1 MSLDTVVFEDGETVG
16 PDESRTFD
24 FLKGHIGAD
33 RFLRDSIAAQLQG
46 RKSHQ
51 EITAWLR
58 SHLDRPFTQPTVP
71 GPAGMDWYDNGLR
84 TMSREY
90 IEQFG
95 TLRDSDKLLR
105 LVRQPRDR
113 DNLNLHKKGE
123 N

>member
-1 MSLDTVVFEDGETVG
+1 
-16 PDESRTFD
+16 
-24 FLKGHIGAD
+24 
-33 RFLRDSIAAQLQG
+33 
-46 RKSHQ
+46 
-51 EITAWLR
+51 
-58 SHLDRPFTQPTVP
+58 
-71 GPAGMDWYDNGLR
+71 MDWYDNGLR